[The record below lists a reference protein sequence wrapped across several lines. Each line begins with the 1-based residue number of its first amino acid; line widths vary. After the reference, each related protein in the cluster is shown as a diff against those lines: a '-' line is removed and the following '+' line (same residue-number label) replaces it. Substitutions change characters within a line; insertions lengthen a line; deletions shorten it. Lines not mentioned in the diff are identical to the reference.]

1 MKTPDAVLQ
10 EVWQIKDAAYAQ
22 AGNNSQRFVEQLR
35 QRSEQLRQGLGL
47 KEWTVSAP
55 LAADAAKYTYSKP

>member
-10 EVWQIKDAAYAQ
+10 EVWKIKDAAYAQ
-22 AGNNSQRFVEQLR
+22 AGSDSQRFVDQLR

-47 KEWTVSAP
+47 KEWTISAP
-55 LAADAAKYTYSKP
+55 APADSAAPPVLPS